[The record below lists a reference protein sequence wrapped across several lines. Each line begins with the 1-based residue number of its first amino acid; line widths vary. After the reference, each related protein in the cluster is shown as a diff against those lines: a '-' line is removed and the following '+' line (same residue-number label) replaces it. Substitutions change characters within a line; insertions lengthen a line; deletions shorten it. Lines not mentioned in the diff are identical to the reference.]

1 VRQLGGSLDVRSER
15 GVGTRFTIRL
25 PFTLAITQALLVRAA
40 DELYAIPLPT
50 VEGIVRIPSREL
62 RQFLEADAPAFT
74 YGGQGYRF
82 KHLGVLL
89 GTAPAHVADGGAPV
103 PVILVRAGEHSS
115 ALVTDEMLGSREVV
129 VKSVGPQIA
138 GVQGISGAT
147 ILGDGSIAVILD
159 ITALVRAVAPAKTS
173 EVAPVR
179 ARGDERPL
187 ALVVDDSITVRRVT
201 QRLLERHGLR
211 VATAKDGVDAIAAMQ
226 EQIPDVLVLDIE
238 MPRMDGYEVV
248 SYVRND
254 DRLAHV
260 PIVMVTSRVGQKH
273 RAHGLALGVNE
284 YLGKPYQEKDL
295 LSAIERF
302 LAAKERGARRG

>member
-1 VRQLGGSLDVRSER
+1 V
-15 GVGTRFTIRL
+15 
-25 PFTLAITQALLVRAA
+25 
-40 DELYAIPLPT
+40 
-50 VEGIVRIPSREL
+50 
-62 RQFLEADAPAFT
+62 
-74 YGGQGYRF
+74 YGGQSYRF
-82 KHLGVLL
+82 KHLGALL
-89 GTAPAHVADGGAPV
+89 GTAPAHIADSGSPV

-138 GVQGISGAT
+138 AVRGVSGAT
-147 ILGDGSIAVILD
+147 ILGDGSIAIILD
-159 ITALVRAVAPAKTS
+159 ISALVRGEAPMRFDEGAVH
-173 EVAPVR
+173 

-201 QRLLERHGLR
+201 QRLLERHNLR

-226 EQIPDVLVLDIE
+226 EEVPDVLVLDIE

-254 DRLAHV
+254 DRLAHI

-295 LSAIERF
+295 LGAIERF
-302 LAAKERGARRG
+302 LAARERGVRRG

>member
-1 VRQLGGSLDVRSER
+1 
-15 GVGTRFTIRL
+15 
-25 PFTLAITQALLVRAA
+25 
-40 DELYAIPLPT
+40 
-50 VEGIVRIPSREL
+50 
-62 RQFLEADAPAFT
+62 
-74 YGGQGYRF
+74 
-82 KHLGVLL
+82 
-89 GTAPAHVADGGAPV
+89 
-103 PVILVRAGEHSS
+103 
-115 ALVTDEMLGSREVV
+115 
-129 VKSVGPQIA
+129 
-138 GVQGISGAT
+138 
-147 ILGDGSIAVILD
+147 VILD
-159 ITALVRAVAPAKTS
+159 ITALVRAVAPVKTS